1 MAEQVA
7 RKSFQADTHDPGLRA
22 ASISTWLSEH
32 GGVRVD
38 PQTLMLELCE
48 RLVAA
53 GVPLSRASYG
63 APTLHPQVWGSQ
75 FIWRRDGEGVSE
87 ISCIGILVREREL

>member
-1 MAEQVA
+1 MAEQAA
-7 RKSFQADTHDPGLRA
+7 RKSLQADIHDPGLRA

-63 APTLHPQVWGSQ
+63 APTLHP
-75 FIWRRDGEGVSE
+75 
-87 ISCIGILVREREL
+87 